1 MPSIEEQKSTNP
13 VSYSGLDEEPYLAR
27 KVHVAFGVMGW
38 RKVPFEESIRK
49 RYFEGGVFFWL

>member
-1 MPSIEEQKSTNP
+1 MLSIEEQKSTNP

-38 RKVPFEESIRK
+38 RKVPLKKVLK
-49 RYFEGGVFFWL
+49 REF